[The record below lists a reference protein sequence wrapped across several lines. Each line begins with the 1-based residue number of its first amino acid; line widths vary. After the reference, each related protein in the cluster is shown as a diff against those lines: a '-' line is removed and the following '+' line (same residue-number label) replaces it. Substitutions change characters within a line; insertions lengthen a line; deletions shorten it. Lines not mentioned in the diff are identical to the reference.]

1 MAKLKI
7 DKLVEYAY
15 LRQECDLPDVIID
28 EELEHPIYRA
38 QEVLRMLMGDA
49 FYQDYLTAYKN
60 LPLTAAYSTV
70 FSYIKQFLAWQAHEF
85 WVVKANF
92 KVHASGF
99 RVHSEDNS
107 TAPTDSQMAT
117 IIKDAKYQG
126 NYYKKIMV
134 DFLNNHAADY
144 PLYETNCRT
153 DKTGNGFHISAV
165 KNKGKCEPYNHRR
178 KCCG

>member
-7 DKLVEYAY
+7 DKLIEYAY
-15 LRQECDLPDVIID
+15 LREECDLPDVIID

-49 FYQDYLTAYKN
+49 FYQDYLTSFKN
-60 LPLTAAYSTV
+60 LPFTAAYSTV

-134 DFLNNHAADY
+134 DFLNNHAAVGTMAILSTSVLVVTLRLV
-144 PLYETNCRT
+144 PGE
-153 DKTGNGFHISAV
+153 NGTIITS
-165 KNKGKCEPYNHRR
+165 
-178 KCCG
+178 CCSVPSGVAS

>member
-7 DKLVEYAY
+7 DKLIEYAY
-15 LRQECDLPDVIID
+15 LREECDLPDVIID

-38 QEVLRMLMGDA
+38 QETLRMLMSDG
-49 FYQDYLTAYKN
+49 FYQDYLSAYKN
-60 LPLTAAYSTV
+60 LPLSTAYASLFPYV
-70 FSYIKQFLAWQAHEF
+70 KQFLAWQAHEF

-99 RVHSEDNS
+99 RVHSEQNS
-107 TAPTDSQMAT
+107 APPTDIQMAT
-117 IIKDAKYQG
+117 IIKDAKYQS

-134 DFLNNHAADY
+134 DFLNNHASDY
-144 PLYETNCRT
+144 PLYNMSCRN

-165 KNKGKCEPYNHRR
+165 KNKNKHESYSRG

>member
-7 DKLVEYAY
+7 DKLIEYAY
-15 LRQECDLPDVIID
+15 LREECDLPDVIID

-38 QEVLRMLMGDA
+38 QETLRMLMGDA
-49 FYQDYLTAYKN
+49 FYQDFLTAFKN
-60 LPLTAAYSTV
+60 LPLSTV
-70 FSYIKQFLAWQAHEF
+70 YDNVFPYIKQFIAWQAHEF

-99 RVHSEDNS
+99 RVHSEQNS
-107 TAPTDSQMAT
+107 VAPTDVQMAT
-117 IIKDAKYQG
+117 IIKDAKYQA

-134 DFLNNHAADY
+134 GYLNNHYTDY
-144 PLYETNCRT
+144 PLYENTCRS

-165 KNKGKCEPYNHRR
+165 KNKHKCTEPYDL
-178 KCCG
+178 